1 MGELPGECAAQR
13 PPACGADIPRVD
25 YPMNDALVSS
35 RSRSWA
41 RGVSALLVLALVA
54 PAIPVSAQVKATTGY
69 TLAPQSSSTPTAL
82 PLQLQINLKLSAL
95 HPAATQG
102 GLQCGAVAQ
111 TRAWVDAH
119 RALLTDYD
127 ALSRWVLAG
136 AHYAG
141 QQAALSFAITNRSYT
156 GTQTFTTTLTPPAQT
171 DPATHARFAP
181 DPTVWVACWL
191 MLNGRPARWDQGS
204 GLEVVSATNFS
215 TVAGSPLVTATADAS
230 TGAAINLSAALT
242 VNGAF
247 FSPAAVN
254 VTVNLSAGAVA
265 AGAAT
270 TGATGVRPP
279 GPPTAQIA
287 ALASP
292 PAGSASAVTS
302 ASLNTS
308 ARSALV
314 NTAQPSAAASVSTNP
329 STQSG
334 PMSPQPMTL
343 QASLSATGGF
353 LVPAPQSVTASMTAS
368 GGFLVPAPLTV
379 SGSMQASGAF
389 LTPAPISIN
398 QSFSASG
405 NFLPPSQQ

>member
-1 MGELPGECAAQR
+1 MGELPGECAAKR
-13 PPACGADIPRVD
+13 PSACGADIPRVVV
-25 YPMNDALVSS
+25 NDALVSS
-35 RSRSWA
+35 RPRSWT

-54 PAIPVSAQVKATTGY
+54 PALPVSAQVKATTGY

-95 HPAATQG
+95 HPAAAQG

-141 QQAALSFAITNRSYT
+141 QQAALSFPIANRSYT
-156 GTQTFTTTLTPPAQT
+156 GTETFTTTLTPQAQT

-181 DPTVWVACWL
+181 DPTVLVACWL
-191 MLNGRPARWDQGS
+191 TLNGRPARWDQGS

-215 TVAGSPLVTATADAS
+215 AVAASPLVTATADAS

-254 VTVNLSAGAVA
+254 VTVDLSAGAVA

-270 TGATGVRPP
+270 TRATGVRPP

-287 ALASP
+287 ALASRP
-292 PAGSASAVTS
+292 PAA
-302 ASLNTS
+302 
-308 ARSALV
+308 
-314 NTAQPSAAASVSTNP
+314 AAASPNP
-329 STQSG
+329 STPTGSV
-334 PMSPQPMTL
+334 SPQPMSL

-353 LVPAPQSVTASMTAS
+353 LVPAPQSVTVSFAAS

-379 SGSMQASGAF
+379 SGSLQATGAF

-398 QSFSASG
+398 QSFSATG
-405 NFLPPSQQ
+405 NFLPPSQR

>member
-1 MGELPGECAAQR
+1 MGELPGECAAKR
-13 PPACGADIPRVD
+13 PSARGADIPRVVV
-25 YPMNDALVSS
+25 NEALVSS

-54 PAIPVSAQVKATTGY
+54 PALPVSAQVKATTGY

-95 HPAATQG
+95 HPAAAQG

-141 QQAALSFAITNRSYT
+141 QQAALSFPIANRSYT
-156 GTQTFTTTLTPPAQT
+156 GTETFTTTLTPQAQT
-171 DPATHARFAP
+171 DLATHARFAP
-181 DPTVWVACWL
+181 DPTVLVACWL
-191 MLNGRPARWDQGS
+191 TLNGRPARWDQGS

-215 TVAGSPLVTATADAS
+215 AVAASPLVTATADAS

-247 FSPAAVN
+247 FSPTAVN
-254 VTVNLSAGAVA
+254 VTVNLSAGAAA

-270 TGATGVRPP
+270 TGATAVRSPLP
-279 GPPTAQIA
+279 Q
-287 ALASP
+287 P
-292 PAGSASAVTS
+292 PAA
-302 ASLNTS
+302 
-308 ARSALV
+308 
-314 NTAQPSAAASVSTNP
+314 AAASPNP
-329 STQSG
+329 STPTG
-334 PMSPQPMTL
+334 PVSPQPISL

-353 LVPAPQSVTASMTAS
+353 LVPAPQSVTASFAAS

-389 LTPAPISIN
+389 LTPAPISLH
-398 QSFSASG
+398 QSFSAAG
-405 NFLPPSQQ
+405 NFLPPSRR